1 MLDTLQKTF
10 KFSETFLKV
19 EYLENLDTFQIGGP
33 TIVLN
38 AGNHELSI
46 QGHPLRPWNS
56 SIYSAIVIANI
67 QKIVGITL
75 EPDLLF
81 IKSFPYEKTLRE
93 KWTHVHELFPLA
105 HLKQTKLWRSAQE
118 RIGQIEFNLWY
129 APAGTH
135 CGIHNQHDFQ
145 ELHPQIFGRGR
156 MQKFHENDYNSLY
169 QEVFM
174 SPGYTHEPF
183 YDHEGRYPWHQYYAD
198 TDCIWLA
205 TEFHRMSVAPVGN
218 DSER

>member
-1 MLDTLQKTF
+1 MLDTLRKTF

-19 EYLENLDTFQIGGP
+19 EYLENLDTFKIVSP

-38 AGNHELSI
+38 VGNHELSI
-46 QGHPLRPWNS
+46 EGHSLRPGNS

-75 EPDLLF
+75 QPDLLSEG
-81 IKSFPYEKTLRE
+81 SFPYEKTLRE
-93 KWTHVHELFPLA
+93 TWTHVHELIPLA
-105 HLKQTKLWRSAQE
+105 HLQQTRLWRSDKE
-118 RIGQIEFNLWY
+118 RIGQTEFNLWY

-135 CGIHNQHDFQ
+135 CGLHNKHDFQ
-145 ELHPQIFGRGR
+145 EIHTQILGRGR
-156 MQKFHENDYNSLY
+156 MQKFHGNDYNSLY

-183 YDHEGRYPWHQYYAD
+183 YDREGRYPWHQYYAD
-198 TDCIWLA
+198 TDSIWLSI
-205 TEFHRMSVAPVGN
+205 EIHNKG
-218 DSER
+218 